1 MKNTE
6 IGFNSFKQFGYFSL
20 HSGGNGNTIE
30 VFRLFSMYLNDKV
43 FKYLKKRSLF
53 FVKCNVQVS
62 SVTFHMYLDI
72 GGDDGKDYN
81 DGKSSDEDY
90 YE

>member
-53 FVKCNVQVS
+53 FGNV
-62 SVTFHMYLDI
+62 
-72 GGDDGKDYN
+72 
-81 DGKSSDEDY
+81 
-90 YE
+90 

>member
-6 IGFNSFKQFGYFSL
+6 IGFCSFKQIGYFSL
-20 HSGGNGNTIE
+20 HIGGNRNTVE
-30 VFRLFSMYLNDKV
+30 DFVFFPCIWTIKF
-43 FKYLKKRSLF
+43 FKYLKKRSF
-53 FVKCNVQVS
+53 FLSMS

-72 GGDDGKDYN
+72 GGDDDNDYN
-81 DGKSSDEDY
+81 DGESSDEDY